1 MKRPKLEETK
11 LVKQEDQVDECVI
24 IIDKMCNETY
34 NKYMQVH
41 ILLLDS

>member
-11 LVKQEDQVDECVI
+11 LIKQENQVYECIV
-24 IIDKMCNETY
+24 IIDKMYNETH

>member
-24 IIDKMCNETY
+24 IIDKMYNETY